1 MSTPFSAEQL
11 RLLDKLLDEAG
22 AGKAADRIPRRGG
35 DLSRAELSFGQER
48 LYIVE
53 RMRPGSAMY
62 VGSGALRLRGDLDAD
77 ALRRSLAF
85 LVDRHEVL
93 RTGLEEN
100 GDRVEQVVHPAGSL
114 PLELPLREVTGDE
127 VTAEVTRA
135 ASEGFDLARPP
146 LLRATL
152 LRVTDAEEPEWV
164 LVLCVHHIVV
174 DGWSLGLLMGEM
186 GAVYAALASGEEP
199 KLPEPS
205 LQYADF
211 AVWQRARLE
220 QGVLTEQME
229 FWRGELAGLPSNDI
243 PTDRPRPAERTY
255 AGGTAPITLPAE
267 LVARL
272 RGLTDQSQATLFM
285 ALVAAWSTVL
295 GRWSGDDDVI
305 VGTPM
310 AGRRHAEL
318 EDVVGFFVNTLPL
331 RVRQEHGDTFRGLL
345 LRTREVCNRAQEHQD
360 VPFERIIHEL
370 QPDRDVSGQTALA
383 RHWLALHNT
392 PPVAF
397 SAPGLDCQVLPALVG
412 TVRCDLSV
420 QLAPDGDGGLAGWL
434 EYSTELYDASTARR
448 LATAFETVLAA
459 VTADPDLPV
468 GALPVLGDEELAQVL
483 QEFSNAGTEPLTGP
497 ALPQWFEARADATP
511 DAVAVTVDETGES
524 LTYAELDGR
533 ANQVAH
539 LLAER
544 GIGPED
550 RVAVC
555 LHRGVALLPAVL
567 GVFKA
572 GAVYLPLDPDY
583 PRARL
588 DQLVED
594 GRPSLVLTSAD
605 LVGHFPGQRRL
616 DVTGSEVSRRPLDR
630 PEPARTGPDSAAYL
644 LFTSGSTG
652 RPKGVVNTHRG
663 LLNRLHGMQRDYR
676 LAAGDRVL
684 QKTPLGF
691 DVSLWELLWPL
702 VTGAT
707 VVTARPG
714 GHRDVEYLHE
724 ILDRH
729 RVTLCHFVPSMLAA
743 FLDTPDGGHE
753 SLRVLLSG
761 GEELPAALA
770 GRVLERYP
778 HAELHNQY
786 GPTEAVIDVT
796 AGRVTTATDARVPIG
811 RPVPGVEL
819 YVLDDAGRPQPVG
832 VPGQLYIGGAQT
844 ARGYLDR
851 PGPTAAAFVPHPF
864 ATGQRLY
871 ATGDL
876 AHWRPDGTVE
886 FRGRADGQVK
896 IRGNRVETGEIEAV
910 LRAHPDL
917 TGALVTAHPDEDG
930 RPQLVGYVTGEA
942 RVPAVQEYLRERLP
956 EAMVPTHL
964 MVLDG
969 WPLSDHGK
977 LDLSALPRPDGAR
990 QAAGPE
996 HTAPRTPTE
1005 EAVAQIC
1012 AELLKVERLGVYDSF
1027 FDLGGHSLLA
1037 IRAIARI
1044 RSNLGVGLRIG
1055 QFLQAPTVAALAVL
1069 VDEQLQA
1076 QQDGEQ
1082 RDGGAQPGA
1091 AAPIPRVDRGAQSAA
1106 AAPIPRIDRGTYRG

>member
-1 MSTPFSAEQL
+1 MSTPFSPEQL

-22 AGKAADRIPRRGG
+22 AGRAADRIPRRDG
-35 DLSRAELSFGQER
+35 DRTRAELSFGQER
-48 LYIVE
+48 LYVVE
-53 RMRPGSAMY
+53 RMQPGSAMY
-62 VGSGALRLRGDLDAD
+62 VGSGALRLRGDLDAE
-77 ALRRSLAF
+77 ALRRSLEF
-85 LVDRHEVL
+85 LIDRHEVL
-93 RTGLEEN
+93 RTGIEED
-100 GDRVEQVVHPAGSL
+100 GDRVEQVVHPAGSFPVDL
-114 PLELPLREVTGDE
+114 PVREVTGDG
-127 VTAEVTRA
+127 VTAEVTRT
-135 ASEGFDLARPP
+135 ASEGFDLAKPP
-146 LLRATL
+146 LLRAAL
-152 LRVTDAEEPEWV
+152 LKVTDAEEPEWV

-174 DGWSLGLLMGEM
+174 DGWSLGLLMSEL
-186 GAVYAALASGEEP
+186 GAAYAALAGGEEP
-199 KLPEPS
+199 KLAEPS

-211 AVWQRARLE
+211 AVWQRERQQ
-220 QGVLTEQME
+220 QGVLDEQLD
-229 FWRGELAGLPSNDI
+229 FWREELADLPANDV
-243 PTDRPRPAERTY
+243 PTDRPRPADRSY
-255 AGGTAPITLPAE
+255 AGATAPITLPAE

-272 RGLTDQSQATLFM
+272 RGLTDETQATLFA

-295 GRWSGDDDVI
+295 GRWSGDEDVI

-310 AGRRHAEL
+310 AGRRRAEL

-331 RVRQEHGDTFRGLL
+331 RVRQERGDTFRDLL
-345 LRTREVCNRAQEHQD
+345 LRTRDVCNRAQENQD
-360 VPFERIIHEL
+360 VPFERIVHEL
-370 QPDRDVSGQTALA
+370 KADRDVSGQTALA

-434 EYSTELYDASTARR
+434 EFSTELYDPATAAR
-448 LATAFETVLAA
+448 LAAAFETVLAA
-459 VTADPDLPV
+459 ATAEPDHPV
-468 GALPVLGDEELAQVL
+468 DALPVLGDAELAQVVR
-483 QEFSNAGTEPLTGP
+483 EFSNAGDEALTGP
-497 ALPQWFEARADATP
+497 ALPQWFEAQVDATP
-511 DAVAVTVDETGES
+511 DAVAVEIDATGES
-524 LTYAELDGR
+524 LSYAELDRR

-539 LLAER
+539 LLADR

-555 LHRGVALLPAVL
+555 LHRGAELLPAVL
-567 GVFKA
+567 GVLKA

-583 PRARL
+583 PKARL

-594 GRPSLVLTSAD
+594 GAPALVITSAD

-616 DVTGSEVSRRPLDR
+616 DITGSEVARRPAHR
-630 PEPARTGPDSAAYL
+630 PEPARTARDSAAYV

-652 RPKGVVNTHRG
+652 RPKGVVNTHGG

-707 VVTARPG
+707 VVSARPG

-724 ILDRH
+724 VLDRH
-729 RVTLCHFVPSMLAA
+729 RITLCHFVPSMLAA
-743 FLDTPDGGHE
+743 FLDAPDGGHE
-753 SLRVLLSG
+753 NLRVLLSG

-770 GRVLERYP
+770 GRTLDRYP
-778 HAELHNQY
+778 NAELHNQY

-796 AGRVTTATDARVPIG
+796 AGRVAGAADTRVPIG

-819 YVLDDAGRPQPVG
+819 YVLDTAGRPQPVG

-844 ARGYLDR
+844 ARGYLGR
-851 PGPTAAAFVPHPF
+851 PGQTAASFVPHPF

-876 AHWRPDGTVE
+876 VCWRADGTIE
-886 FRGRADGQVK
+886 FRGRADSQVK

-917 TGALVTAHPDEDG
+917 TGALVTARPDEDG
-930 RPQLVGYVTGEA
+930 QPQLVGYVTGEA
-942 RVPAVQEYLRERLP
+942 RVPALQEYLRERLP
-956 EAMVPTHL
+956 EAMVPAHL

-969 WPLSDHGK
+969 WPLGDHGK
-977 LDLSALPRPDGAR
+977 LDLSALPRPDGTR
-990 QAAGPE
+990 QVGGPE

-1005 EAVAQIC
+1005 VAITEIC

-1076 QQDGEQ
+1076 QRDGEQ
-1082 RDGGAQPGA
+1082 QDGAKP
-1091 AAPIPRVDRGAQSAA
+1091 PA
-1106 AAPIPRIDRGTYRG
+1106 AAPIPRIDRSAYRG

>member
-1 MSTPFSAEQL
+1 MSTPFSTDQL

-22 AGKAADRIPRRGG
+22 AGRAADRIPRRDGG
-35 DLSRAELSFGQER
+35 PSGELSRAELSFGQER

-62 VGSGALRLRGDLDAD
+62 VGSGALRLRGDLDTD
-77 ALRRSLAF
+77 ALRRSLQF

-93 RTGLEEN
+93 RTGLEES
-100 GDRVEQVVHPAGSL
+100 GDRVEQVIHPAGRFPIGL
-114 PLELPLREVTGDE
+114 PVREVTGDG

-146 LLRATL
+146 LLRAAL
-152 LRVTDAEEPEWV
+152 LKVIDAEEPEWV

-186 GAVYAALASGEEP
+186 GAAYAALAGGEEP

-211 AVWQRARLE
+211 AAWQRGRLE
-220 QGVLTEQME
+220 QGALTEQLD
-229 FWRGELAGLPSNDI
+229 FWRGELAGLPSNDV
-243 PTDRPRPAERTY
+243 PTDRPRPAARTY
-255 AGGTAPITLPAE
+255 AGSTAPITLTPE
-267 LVARL
+267 LIARL
-272 RGLTDQSQATLFM
+272 RAWTDESQATLFM
-285 ALVAAWSTVL
+285 AMVAAWSTVL

-310 AGRRHAEL
+310 AGRRRTEL

-331 RVRQEHGDTFRGLL
+331 RVRQEPGDTFRTLL
-345 LRTREVCNRAQEHQD
+345 LRTRDVCNQAQEHQD
-360 VPFERIIHEL
+360 VPFERIVHEL
-370 QPDRDVSGQTALA
+370 KAERDVSGQTALA

-397 SAPGLDCQVLPALVG
+397 SAPGLDCRVLSALVG

-434 EYSTELYDASTARR
+434 EFSTELYDQATAQR
-448 LATAFETVLAA
+448 LAAAFETVLAA
-459 VTADPDLPV
+459 VAADPDILITR
-468 GALPVLGDEELAQVL
+468 LPVLGGGELTQVTE
-483 QEFSNAGTEPLTGP
+483 EFSNAGTEALTGP
-497 ALPQWFEARADATP
+497 ALPQWFEAQADATP
-511 DAVAVTVDETGES
+511 DAVAVVIDGTGES
-524 LTYAELDGR
+524 LTYAELDVR

-539 LLAER
+539 LLKER
-544 GIGPED
+544 GIGSED

-555 LHRGVALLPAVL
+555 LHRSAELLPAVL
-567 GVFKA
+567 GVLKA

-583 PRARL
+583 PKARL

-594 GRPSLVLTSAD
+594 GAPALVITSAD

-616 DVTGSEVSRRPLDR
+616 DITGSEVSRRPVHR
-630 PEPARTGPDSAAYL
+630 PGPAPVSGDSAAYL

-652 RPKGVVNTHRG
+652 RPKGVLNTHRG

-676 LAAGDRVL
+676 LAPGDRVM

-707 VVTARPG
+707 VVSARPG

-724 ILDRH
+724 VLDRQ
-729 RVTLCHFVPSMLAA
+729 RITLCHFVPSMLAA
-743 FLDTPDGGHE
+743 FLDAPDGGHRA
-753 SLRVLLSG
+753 LRVLLSG
-761 GEELPAALA
+761 GEELPTALA
-770 GRVLERYP
+770 ERALGRYP
-778 HAELHNQY
+778 GAELHNQY

-796 AGRVTTATDARVPIG
+796 AGRVTSAAAGRVPIG

-819 YVLDDAGRPQPVG
+819 YVLDAAGRPQPVG

-851 PGPTAAAFVPHPF
+851 PGQTAASFVPHPF

-876 AHWRPDGTVE
+876 VCWRPDGTVE

-917 TGALVTAHPDEDG
+917 TGALVTARPDADG
-930 RPQLVGYVTGEA
+930 QPQLVGYVTGEA
-942 RVPAVQEYLRERLP
+942 RVPELQEYLRERLP
-956 EAMVPTHL
+956 EAMVPAHL

-969 WPLSDHGK
+969 WPLGDHGK
-977 LDLSALPRPDGAR
+977 LDRSALPQPEGTRPT
-990 QAAGPE
+990 GPV

-1005 EAVAQIC
+1005 EAIAAIC
-1012 AELLKVERLGVYDSF
+1012 AELLAVDGIGVYDSF

-1044 RSNLGVGLRIG
+1044 RANLGAGLRIG

-1069 VDEQLQA
+1069 VDERLQE
-1076 QQDGEQ
+1076 QQRE
-1082 RDGGAQPGA
+1082 
-1091 AAPIPRVDRGAQSAA
+1091 AAPAA
-1106 AAPIPRIDRGTYRG
+1106 VAAIPRIDRAAYRG